1 MKRVFKNLLVAAAVA
16 GAIMFQREFVH
27 AKDRVPTEPPAIVKS
42 EKEVKRVKKLGKDIT
57 VECKA
62 NSEDGRVTYTYYIDG
77 KKKTTSTDAQIKGEK
92 IVGFDCFENK
102 TFIVTKNEAVLTDG
116 YGKAYLGS
124 LDDSGDGRLR
134 ITSIRIY
141 FNEKDRK
148 SEDAFRAFIN
158 EKMAVIQLRD
168 NRIVVYCD
176 DSGTYEIDNKER
188 NIDVKF
194 FYDYALIVKK
204 VKKGTNQILH
214 IIKPGMDIT
223 YSVEGK
229 KMFFD
234 EMTEIEKEFLKK
246 FLDKAFEKWE
256 QKK

>member
-1 MKRVFKNLLVAAAVA
+1 MRKEIKKSLVAAAVA
-16 GAIMFQREFVH
+16 AAIMFQSEFVH
-27 AKDRVPTEPPAIVKS
+27 AKNRVPTEPPVIVKS
-42 EKEVKRVKKLGKDIT
+42 EKEIKRVKKLENDIT

-62 NSEDGRVTYTYYIDG
+62 NSEDGKVTYTYHIDG
-77 KKKTTSTDAQIKGEK
+77 KEKTTSTDAQIKGEK

-148 SEDAFRAFIN
+148 SEDAVRAFIN

-176 DSGTYEIDNKER
+176 DLRTYEIDNKER

-204 VKKGTNQILH
+204 VEKGINQILH
-214 IIKPGMDIT
+214 IIKPGKDIA

-246 FLDKAFEKWE
+246 FLDEAFEKGN
-256 QKK
+256 KK